1 MQNNNDTIIDQ
12 TIRAGAICTVS
23 NGDGMFGAIKVLLVT
38 NLFLEVTL
46 YKNKYNKRPAT
57 IDLSTLTIGTV
68 HDTDGFGIGKVSLS
82 PEGFMNWEP
91 VIVGFIPLTAEEE
104 EWRDM

>member
-1 MQNNNDTIIDQ
+1 MQDKSDSYDDQ
-12 TIRAGAICTVS
+12 TIRAGAICTVTK
-23 NGDGMFGAIKVLLVT
+23 GDGMFGAIKILMVT
-38 NLFLEVTL
+38 NLFLDVTL

-57 IDLSTLTIGTV
+57 IDLATLTIGTV

-91 VIVGFIPLTAEEE
+91 VVVGFLPLTAEEE